1 MAEER
6 RPAIHKEELFQAADD
21 LVADGKRVTATAL
34 LDALGGGSLR
44 TIYKYMTEW
53 QQGQFQ
59 EPTNGQPTEL
69 PDSVLA
75 AFKATWRAATAEA
88 DRATAAVREQAAEEV
103 KAAEGKFTDAL
114 DVIERLESQAD
125 QDAQKIEELT
135 AKIAEI
141 ETALRNSEMEKA
153 GLAATTKQLENQIRS
168 KESEIVRL
176 QDDHQIAQERHK
188 TENNKLNGALAEEK
202 AEKEKLMSELAS
214 ANKVIEKAQAQA
226 QTADEKAAKNQ
237 EKTEK
242 AIAEAAELRG
252 KVEALTTQ
260 NKELLS
266 RLKVPEPEKPKKK

>member
-1 MAEER
+1 
-6 RPAIHKEELFQAADD
+6 
-21 LVADGKRVTATAL
+21 VTATAL

-44 TIYKYMTEW
+44 TIYKYLAEW
-53 QQGQFQ
+53 QQGQAQ
-59 EPTNGQPTEL
+59 EPTNGQQTEL

-103 KAAEGKFTDAL
+103 KTAESKFADAL
-114 DVIERLESQAD
+114 DAIERLESQAD

-141 ETALRNSEMEKA
+141 ESALRNSEMEKA
-153 GLAATTKQLENQIRS
+153 GLTATTKQLENQIRS

-176 QDDHQIAQERHK
+176 QDEHQIEQDRHK
-188 TENNKLNGALAEEK
+188 TETNKLSGALAEEK
-202 AEKEKLMSELAS
+202 AEKEKLMSELAAS
-214 ANKVIEKAQAQA
+214 KKTIEKAQAQV
-226 QTADEKAAKNQ
+226 QSADEKATKNQ
-237 EKTEK
+237 EKAEK

-252 KVEALTTQ
+252 KVEALSTQ

-266 RLKVPEPEKPKKK
+266 RLRGPEPQKPKKR